1 VRARTRNGAAS
12 PSYTHN
18 TRHPALKP
26 PFAPPSLSPPLA
38 AHTRR
43 AGKYEINQIAD
54 RLGIRPREDVT
65 GASLRLYKL
74 AVSRNFTRGRRT
86 AHVAGAC
93 LYLVCRQESRP
104 YMLIDVSDA
113 LQANVYALGAVFLQ
127 LCRLLRLDE
136 HPSVARPVDPSLY
149 IHRFADRLELGR
161 LASGVAH
168 TALRLVASMKRDW
181 LQTGR
186 RPAGICGA
194 ALFVAAAVHGAP
206 RSKEEVVAVVHVGVA
221 TLAKRLA
228 EFEATPAGALTAEEF
243 DARAIAAERA
253 AEAALAALPAPG
265 SAAALALAG
274 ALTCMHAGTP
284 GAVAAAHGM
293 CRVCYGHYAAIS
305 GGAAGG
311 ADPPAFARAEK
322 ARADA
327 LALRA
332 AEAEADAAELAALEA
347 GGGSGA
353 PLALPAPDAPPLAL
367 PAPGEQDAGGVHA
380 DMEAALCDATLRRA
394 MDMEHDAPPK
404 GAQSKK
410 KGGAKGGAQPAAKK
424 ARAAAAAASKGK
436 GRATAR
442 GRGATDSSDSEE
454 AEGDSS
460 SEEEGEDAGAE
471 GAARGGKGRKRAAPD
486 EGGTAAVAARRRARL
501 AAVDAA
507 AAAAANASARA
518 AGPAATPAATAPL
531 AIVPVPP
538 PPPPPAPRP
547 LSLEQRA
554 VAALRR
560 LVGEEFANT
569 LALPF
574 SNGRARACLGAAH
587 LGTAHPQYATPAV
600 RCGAHVR
607 AVAADELHFLL
618 AARTFDASGIAF
630 LARHAAH
637 DVAGLAAAPPPPG
650 VGDAAEQDKQTFSDI
665 EDDDVDAYLHSA
677 EEAQLKGVIWGEL
690 NREYLQTQAAREA
703 AQACAEAVTAAAAAG
718 GEGGGVDADG
728 NALQREGGGAG
739 AGAAAAAAAAAA
751 AKAKPRRKRAPPSG
765 PGAPAESAEEAARA
779 MLASKKLSS
788 KINYEA
794 LKGLFDDEDEGGEG
808 GAEGGAQGAR
818 ATPATPA
825 LDGGAA
831 GGGGGGGAGGW
842 GARSMLPPPSA
853 GGMGT
858 LSRAVLPPPSPLVSR
873 RAAPSL
879 TASGGLGSLRPA
891 GTSLPRG
898 SLTHGGPALTSGS
911 LGHGLSALGGG
922 ALGGGARR
930 VSFAGDTFGGGA
942 PTMSGNTSIGTA
954 GAFGARAAAVA
965 GAGAAGGTSK
975 PRPAPSSGW
984 AD

>member
-1 VRARTRNGAAS
+1 
-12 PSYTHN
+12 
-18 TRHPALKP
+18 
-26 PFAPPSLSPPLA
+26 
-38 AHTRR
+38 
-43 AGKYEINQIAD
+43 
-54 RLGIRPREDVT
+54 VT

-228 EFEATPAGALTAEEF
+228 EFEATPAGGLTAEEF
-243 DARAIAAERA
+243 DGRAAAAERA

-322 ARADA
+322 ARADV

-332 AEAEADAAELAALEA
+332 AEAEADAAEAAALEA
-347 GGGSGA
+347 GGSGDGGLALPAPPACDGA
-353 PLALPAPDAPPLAL
+353 PLALPAPGG
-367 PAPGEQDAGGVHA
+367 GEQDAGGVHA

-394 MDMEHDAPPK
+394 MDDAHA
-404 GAQSKK
+404 AQSS
-410 KGGAKGGAQPAAKK
+410 G
-424 ARAAAAAASKGK
+424 KGK
-436 GRATAR
+436 GTHKKKAAAQRGAAAKAKPKAKAR
-442 GRGATDSSDSEE
+442 GRGGAGGATDCSDSEAEE
-454 AEGDSS
+454 ADSS
-460 SEEEGEDAGAE
+460 SGEEGEEGAE
-471 GAARGGKGRKRAAPD
+471 GEEGRGGRGRKRAAPD
-486 EGGTAAVAARRRARL
+486 DGGTAAVAARRRARL

-507 AAAAANASARA
+507 AAAAAVAAR
-518 AGPAATPAATAPL
+518 AATAPAPAAAAAL
-531 AIVPVPP
+531 ALVPVPP
-538 PPPPPAPRP
+538 PPPPPAPPPPPRP
-547 LSLEQRA
+547 VSLEQRA
-554 VAALRR
+554 ASALRR
-560 LVGEEFANT
+560 LVGEECANT
-569 LALPF
+569 LSLPF

-607 AVAADELHFLL
+607 AVAADELHYLL
-618 AARTFDASGIAF
+618 AAGAFDASGVAF
-630 LARHAAH
+630 LARHAAC

-650 VGDAAEQDKQTFSDI
+650 VGAAAEQDKQTFSDI

-677 EEAQLKGVIWGEL
+677 EEAALKGVLWGEL

-718 GEGGGVDADG
+718 AEGAQGAVDAEGNALEGGGEGGS
-728 NALQREGGGAG
+728 GGAG
-739 AGAAAAAAAAAA
+739 AAAASAAAAAAAA
-751 AKAKPRRKRAPPSG
+751 AKAKPRRKRAPPAQ

-794 LKGLFDDEDEGGEG
+794 LKGLFDDNEDDEGGEG
-808 GAEGGAQGAR
+808 AREGAR
-818 ATPATPA
+818 DAHATPTLDAPA
-825 LDGGAA
+825 A
-831 GGGGGGGAGGW
+831 AGGW
-842 GARSMLPPPSA
+842 GARSMLPPPS
-853 GGMGT
+853 GMGVGT
-858 LSRAVLPPPSPLVSR
+858 LSRGALPPPSPLAPGGGVAR

-891 GTSLPRG
+891 GASLPRG
-898 SLTHGGPALTSGS
+898 GLPAGGPALTSGS
-911 LGHGLSALGGG
+911 LGHGLSALGG
-922 ALGGGARR
+922 ARR
-930 VSFAGDTFGGGA
+930 VSFAGDTFGAGA
-942 PTMSGNTSIGTA
+942 PTQSGNTSIGTA

-965 GAGAAGGTSK
+965 GAAAAGGTSR
-975 PRPAPSSGW
+975 PRPAPIW
-984 AD
+984 PD